1 MLMNLK
7 IRTRLIAAMVF
18 LGALL
23 TIVGVVGVYGMR
35 SANASL
41 KEVYTNQM
49 VSALK
54 LTDTKNFLNRARFVI
69 DRGVFHPEAPDLDKT
84 LARAE
89 GFMADSEKAWKEY
102 LALPVE
108 DGEKALADDLAPKR
122 AAYIENGMRALM
134 KAIKE
139 NNAEKIDDLAMK
151 RMSKMFSVFDD
162 ASLKL
167 EQFQLKSAADTFGAS
182 QVFYDHLLKGFT
194 AAILIGLAFIVAA
207 TVLLLKAIMKPL
219 DQALAHFDEISAGNL
234 SERIDTS
241 RTDEMGTLLAGLA
254 KMQQGLS
261 NTVQSV
267 RTGSIAIAHASAEI
281 SSGNNDLSHRTE
293 QQAASLEETASSL
306 EELTATVRQNAQN
319 AREANQLVLSASS
332 VAGKGGDLVTQV
344 VVTMDTISA
353 SSKRIVDIIGVIDGI
368 AFQTNILALNAAVEA
383 ARAGEQG
390 RGFAVVASEVRN
402 LAHRSAAA
410 AKEIKELIATSV
422 SQVEEGAQLVGKAG
436 MTMGDIVDSV
446 GKVTAIMSEI
456 MLAGEE
462 QSAGIDQINQAITT
476 MDATTQQNAALVE
489 EAAAAAESMREQAG
503 QLEELVSTFRLAG
516 NAAPAFT
523 SSRTPVAATG
533 RALALRA

>member
-1 MLMNLK
+1 MSKLT
-7 IRTRLIAAMVF
+7 IRTRLIASMLL
-18 LGALL
+18 LGAL
-23 TIVGVVGVYGMR
+23 IVVIGGVGVYGMR
-35 SANASL
+35 TANASL
-41 KEVYTNQM
+41 QNVYTNQM
-49 VSALK
+49 TSAIK
-54 LTDTKNFLNRARFVI
+54 LTDTMNSLNRARFNV
-69 DRGVFHPEAPDLDKT
+69 DKGVFHPEAPDLEQTLTRSEEFIKEADKSWQ
-84 LARAE
+84 
-89 GFMADSEKAWKEY
+89 DY
-102 LALPVE
+102 LALPQDSE
-108 DGEKALADDLAPKR
+108 EKVLADALKPKR
-122 AAYIENGMRALM
+122 ADYIDNGLRALASALRA
-134 KAIKE
+134 KDAAKTE
-139 NNAEKIDDLAMK
+139 ELAMK
-151 RMSKMFSVFDD
+151 KLTQLYKGFND
-162 ASLKL
+162 ASVKL
-167 EQFQLKSAADTFGAS
+167 QDFQLKSAAQEFQAS
-182 QVFYDHLLKGFT
+182 QQFYDRLLKGFT
-194 AAILIGLAFIVAA
+194 AAIVLGLAFILAS
-207 TVLLLKAIMKPL
+207 TVFLLRAIMHPL
-219 DQALAHFDEISAGNL
+219 EQALAHFDEISAGNL

-241 RTDEMGTLLAGLA
+241 RQDEMGALLTGLS

-261 NTVQSV
+261 GTVQSV
-267 RTGSIAIAHASAEI
+267 RTGSTAIAHASAEI
-281 SSGNNDLSHRTE
+281 SSGNTDLSHRTE

-332 VAGKGGDLVTQV
+332 VAGKGGELVTQV

-436 MTMGDIVDSV
+436 MTMGDIVESV

-489 EAAAAAESMREQAG
+489 EAAAAAEAMREQAG
-503 QLEELVSTFRLAG
+503 QLENLVSTFRLSGATG
-516 NAAPAFT
+516 NGFAASS
-523 SSRTPVAATG
+523 SSRLM
-533 RALALRA
+533 LA

>member
-1 MLMNLK
+1 MFTKLT
-7 IRTRLIAAMVF
+7 IRTRLVAIMMI
-18 LGALL
+18 LGAL
-23 TIVGVVGVYGMR
+23 IVVIGGVGVYGMR

-41 KEVYTNQM
+41 KEVYSDQM
-49 VSALK
+49 ASAIK
-54 LTDTKNFLNRARFVI
+54 LTDTMNSLNRGRFNI
-69 DRGVFHPEAPDLDKT
+69 DKGVFHADAADLEQT
-84 LARAE
+84 LVRAE
-89 GFMADSEKAWKEY
+89 EFFKEADGSWKDY
-102 LALPVE
+102 LALPQNAE
-108 DGEKALADDLAPKR
+108 EKALAEDLAPKR
-122 AAYIENGMRALM
+122 AAYIDNGLRALI
-134 KAIKE
+134 AALRE
-139 NNAEKIDDLAMK
+139 QNAAKIDDLAMN
-151 RMSKMFSVFDD
+151 RLSPLYRNFND
-162 ASLKL
+162 ASVKL
-167 EQFQLKSAADTFGAS
+167 QNFQLKTAAHAFDNS
-182 QVFYDHLLKGFT
+182 QVFYERLLKGFS
-194 AAILIGLAFIVAA
+194 AAILIGLAFIVVA
-207 TVLLLKAIMKPL
+207 TIMLLGAIMKPL
-219 DQALAHFDEISAGNL
+219 GQAIGHFDEIAAGNL
-234 SERIDTS
+234 SERIDIS
-241 RTDEMGTLLAGLA
+241 RQDEMGALLSGLS

-267 RTGSIAIAHASAEI
+267 RTGSTAIAHASAEI
-281 SSGNNDLSHRTE
+281 SSGNSDLSHRTE

-332 VAGKGGDLVTQV
+332 IAGKGGELVTQV

-422 SQVEEGAQLVGKAG
+422 SQVEEGAQLVNKAG
-436 MTMGDIVDSV
+436 TTMGDIVDSV

-489 EAAAAAESMREQAG
+489 EAAAAAEAMREQAG
-503 QLEELVSTFRLAG
+503 QLEQLVSTFRLG
-516 NAAPAFT
+516 GAPAFA
-523 SSRTPVAATG
+523 SAPAIASKN
-533 RALALRA
+533 RALALQA

>member
-1 MLMNLK
+1 MFTKLT
-7 IRTRLIAAMVF
+7 IRARLIAIMML
-18 LGALL
+18 LGAL
-23 TIVGVVGVYGMR
+23 IVVIGGVGVYGMR
-35 SANASL
+35 TANASL
-41 KEVYTNQM
+41 QRVYTDQM
-49 VSALK
+49 ASAIK
-54 LTDTKNFLNRARFVI
+54 LTDTMNSLNRGRFNI
-69 DRGVFHPEAPDLDKT
+69 DKGVFHPDAADLEQTMTKAEDFFKEADT
-84 LARAE
+84 SWQA
-89 GFMADSEKAWKEY
+89 Y
-102 LALPVE
+102 LALPQ
-108 DGEKALADDLAPKR
+108 DGEEKLLSEDLIPKR
-122 AAYIENGMRALM
+122 AAYIDNGLRALAAALRE
-134 KAIKE
+134 K
-139 NNAEKIDDLAMK
+139 NAAKIEDLAMNK
-151 RMSKMFSVFDD
+151 VTTLYRAFND
-162 ASLKL
+162 ASIKL
-167 EQFQLKSAADTFGAS
+167 QEFQLKEAARQFEGS
-182 QVFYDHLLKGFT
+182 QVFYERLLKGFS
-194 AAILIGLAFIVAA
+194 AAILLGLAFIIAS
-207 TVLLLKAIMKPL
+207 TVLLLRAIMQPL
-219 DQALAHFDEISAGNL
+219 EQALAHFDEISAGNL

-241 RTDEMGTLLAGLA
+241 RHDEMGALLSGLA

-261 NTVQSV
+261 STVQSV
-267 RTGSIAIAHASAEI
+267 RTGSTAIAHASAEI
-281 SSGNNDLSHRTE
+281 SSGNSDLSHRTE

-332 VAGKGGDLVTQV
+332 IAGKGGELVTQV

-422 SQVEEGAQLVGKAG
+422 SQVEEGAQLVNRAG

-489 EAAAAAESMREQAG
+489 EAAAAAEAMREQAG
-503 QLEELVSTFRLAG
+503 QLEDLVSTFRLGGQPAAFG
-516 NAAPAFT
+516 LAAPSKRVLLSA
-523 SSRTPVAATG
+523 
-533 RALALRA
+533 

>member
-1 MLMNLK
+1 MLTKLT
-7 IRTRLIAAMVF
+7 IRARLIASMVF
-18 LGALL
+18 LGVL
-23 TIVGVVGVYGMR
+23 IVVIGVVGVYGMR

-41 KEVYTNQM
+41 QDVYTNQM
-49 VSALK
+49 ASALK
-54 LTDTKNFLNRARFVI
+54 LTDTKNLLNRARFNI
-69 DRGVFHPEAPDLDKT
+69 DRGIFHADAPDVQET
-84 LARAE
+84 LKRAE
-89 GFMADSEKAWKEY
+89 EFIQQSDVAWKEY
-102 LALPVE
+102 LALPSE
-108 DGEKALADDLAPKR
+108 ADEKALSDDLVTKR
-122 AAYIENGMRALM
+122 AAYIDGALQALI
-134 KAIKE
+134 KALRDKD
-139 NNAEKIDDLAMK
+139 AEKADVLAMTK
-151 RMSKMFSVFDD
+151 VSPLFRIYDGASV
-162 ASLKL
+162 KL
-167 EQFQLKSAADTFGAS
+167 EQYQLATAKQTFEAS
-182 QVFYDHLLKGFT
+182 QVFYDRLLKGFS

-207 TVLLLKAIMKPL
+207 SILLLRAIIRPL
-219 DQALAHFDEISAGNL
+219 DQALHHFDEIAAGNL
-234 SERIDTS
+234 SERIDLS
-241 RTDEMGTLLAGLA
+241 RKDEMGALLAGLSN
-254 KMQQGLS
+254 MQQGLS
-261 NTVQSV
+261 NTVNSV
-267 RTGSIAIAHASAEI
+267 RTGSVAIAHASAEI
-281 SSGNNDLSHRTE
+281 SSGNTDLSHRTE

-422 SQVEEGAQLVGKAG
+422 SQVEEGAQLVNKAG
-436 MTMGDIVDSV
+436 MTMTDIVDSV
-446 GKVTAIMSEI
+446 GKVTSIMSEI

-462 QSAGIDQINQAITT
+462 QSAGIDQINQAISQ

-503 QLEELVSTFRLAG
+503 QLEQLVSTFRLA
-516 NAAPAFT
+516 N
-523 SSRTPVAATG
+523 TPVLAANS
-533 RALALRA
+533 RALMLRA

>member
-1 MLMNLK
+1 MLTNLT
-7 IRTRLIAAMVF
+7 IRMRLIASMVV
-18 LGALL
+18 LGAL
-23 TIVGVVGVYGMR
+23 IVIIGVVGVYGMR

-41 KEVYTNQM
+41 QDVYSNQM
-49 VSALK
+49 ASALK
-54 LTDTKNFLNRARFVI
+54 LTDAKNFLNRARFVV
-69 DRGVFHPEAPDLDKT
+69 DRGVFHPDAPDLEKT
-84 LARAE
+84 LSRADD
-89 GFMADSEKAWKEY
+89 FIQQSDKAWQGY
-102 LALPVE
+102 LALPS
-108 DGEKALADDLAPKR
+108 DAAEKALSDELQAQR
-122 AAYIENGMRALM
+122 ATYIDGGLRALM
-134 KAIKE
+134 KAIREK
-139 NNAEKIDDLAMK
+139 NAEKIENLSMKGVSAMYGK
-151 RMSKMFSVFDD
+151 FDE
-162 ASLKL
+162 ASIKL
-167 EQFQLKSAADTFGAS
+167 EQFQLKSAADSFEAS
-182 QVFYDHLLKGFT
+182 QVFYERLLKGFT
-194 AAILIGLAFIVAA
+194 AAIVLGLAFIAAA
-207 TVLLLKAIMKPL
+207 TVLLLRAIMNPL
-219 DQALAHFDEISAGNL
+219 NQALGHFDEIAAGNL
-234 SERIDTS
+234 SDRIDVS
-241 RTDEMGTLLAGLA
+241 RKDEMGALLTGLA
-254 KMQQGLS
+254 NMQQGLS

-267 RTGSIAIAHASAEI
+267 RSGSTAIAHASAEI
-281 SSGNNDLSHRTE
+281 SSGNTDLSHRTE

-462 QSAGIDQINQAITT
+462 QSAGIDQINQAITQ

-489 EAAAAAESMREQAG
+489 EAAAAAESMRQQAG
-503 QLEELVSTFRLAG
+503 QLEELVSTFRLG
-516 NAAPAFT
+516 GAPA
-523 SSRTPVAATG
+523 
-533 RALALRA
+533 LASHGKRLMLQA

>member
-1 MLMNLK
+1 MFTMFT
-7 IRTRLIAAMVF
+7 IRTRLIGCMMF
-18 LGALL
+18 LGAL
-23 TIVGVVGVYGMR
+23 IVIIGGVGVYGMR
-35 SANASL
+35 STNASL
-41 KEVYTNQM
+41 QEVYTNQM
-49 VSALK
+49 ASSMK
-54 LTDTKNFLNRARFVI
+54 LADTKNSLNRGRFNI
-69 DRGVFHPEAPDLDKT
+69 DKGVFHPEAADLKDT
-84 LARAE
+84 LTRAE
-89 GFMADSEKAWKEY
+89 EFFVEADKSWQEY
-102 LALPVE
+102 LALPTDPE
-108 DGEKALADDLAPKR
+108 EKALSDDLKPKR
-122 AAYIENGMRALM
+122 AAYIEGGLRALTT
-134 KAIKE
+134 ALRE
-139 NNAEKIDDLAMK
+139 QNAAKIDELAMQK
-151 RMSKMFSVFDD
+151 LSPLYRTYND
-162 ASLKL
+162 ASVKL
-167 EQFQLKSAADTFGAS
+167 EQFQLKSAADTFAAS
-182 QVFYDHLLKGFT
+182 QHFYDRALAGFS
-194 AAILIGLAFIVAA
+194 AAILLGLAFIIAA
-207 TVLLLKAIMKPL
+207 TILLLRAIMQPL
-219 DQALAHFDEISAGNL
+219 DQALGHFDEIAAGNL

-241 RTDEMGTLLAGLA
+241 RTDEMGALLGGLA
-254 KMQQGLS
+254 KMQHGLS
-261 NTVQSV
+261 TTVQSV

-281 SSGNNDLSHRTE
+281 SSGNTDLSHRTE

-332 VAGKGGDLVTQV
+332 VAGKGGELVTQV

-422 SQVEEGAQLVGKAG
+422 SQVEEGAQLVNKAG

-503 QLEELVSTFRLAG
+503 QLEELVSTFRLG
-516 NAAPAFT
+516 GAPAIA
-523 SSRTPVAATG
+523 SNANR
-533 RALALRA
+533 LLLRA

>member
-1 MLMNLK
+1 MFTKLT
-7 IRTRLIAAMVF
+7 IRARLIAIMLL
-18 LGALL
+18 LGAL
-23 TIVGVVGVYGMR
+23 IVVIGGIGVYSMR
-35 SANASL
+35 TANASL
-41 KEVYTNQM
+41 QDVYSNQM
-49 VSALK
+49 ASAIK
-54 LTDTKNFLNRARFVI
+54 LADTKNSLNRSRFNI
-69 DRGVFHPEAPDLDKT
+69 DRGVFHTDAPDLEQTMVRADDFIKDADKSWQ
-84 LARAE
+84 
-89 GFMADSEKAWKEY
+89 DY
-102 LALPVE
+102 LALPADPE
-108 DGEKALADDLAPKR
+108 EKALADDLQPKR
-122 AAYIENGMRALM
+122 AAYIDGGLRATM
-134 KAIKE
+134 AAIREK
-139 NNAEKIDDLAMK
+139 NAAKIDDLTMN
-151 RMSKMFSVFDD
+151 RLTPMYRTFND
-162 ASLKL
+162 ASIKL
-167 EQFQLKSAADTFGAS
+167 EQFQMKSAAQAFQAS
-182 QVFYDHLLKGFT
+182 QVFYDRLLKGFS
-194 AAILIGLAFIVAA
+194 AAILLGLVFIIAS
-207 TVLLLKAIMKPL
+207 TVLLLRAIMSPL
-219 DQALAHFDEISAGNL
+219 NQALGHFDEISAGNL
-234 SERIDTS
+234 SERIDIS
-241 RTDEMGTLLAGLA
+241 RQDEMGALLTGLSR
-254 KMQQGLS
+254 MQQGLS

-267 RTGSIAIAHASAEI
+267 RTGSSAIAHASAEI
-281 SSGNNDLSHRTE
+281 SSGNTDLSHRTE

-332 VAGKGGDLVTQV
+332 VAGKGGELVTQV

-422 SQVEEGAQLVGKAG
+422 SQVEEGAQLVNKAG

-489 EAAAAAESMREQAG
+489 EAAAAAEAMREQAG
-503 QLEELVSTFRLAG
+503 QLEELVSTFRLAD
-516 NAAPAFT
+516 APAFGL
-523 SSRTPVAATG
+523 AAPSK
-533 RALALRA
+533 RMLLPA

>member
-1 MLMNLK
+1 MLL
-7 IRTRLIAAMVF
+7 
-18 LGALL
+18 LGVM
-23 TIVGVVGVYGMR
+23 IVAIGVLGVYGMR
-35 SANASL
+35 TANGAL
-41 KEVYTNQM
+41 QDVYSNQM
-49 VSALK
+49 ASALK
-54 LTDTKNFLNRARFVI
+54 LTDTKNYLNRARFVI
-69 DRGVFHPEAPDLDKT
+69 DRGVFHPEADDLEKTMGRADDFVKQADK
-84 LARAE
+84 
-89 GFMADSEKAWKEY
+89 SWQEY
-102 LALPVE
+102 LALPME
-108 DGEKALADDLAPKR
+108 GEERALAADLTEKR
-122 AAYIENGMRALM
+122 AIYIDKGMRALM
-134 KAIKE
+134 KAIRDKD
-139 NNAEKIDDLAMK
+139 AAKIDELAMK
-151 RMSKMFSVFDD
+151 RMSPLYGTFDD
-162 ASLKL
+162 ASVKL
-167 EQFQLKSAADTFGAS
+167 EQFQLKSAADTFAGS
-182 QVFYDHLLKGFT
+182 QLFYDRLLKGFS
-194 AAILIGLAFIVAA
+194 AAIVLGLVFIIAS
-207 TVLLLKAIMKPL
+207 TVLLLRAIMTPL
-219 DQALAHFDEISAGNL
+219 GQALAHFDEISAGNL
-234 SERIDTS
+234 SERIDLT
-241 RTDEMGTLLAGLA
+241 RQDEMGALLTGLS
-254 KMQQGLS
+254 KMQQGLAD
-261 NTVQSV
+261 TVQSV
-267 RTGSIAIAHASAEI
+267 RSGSVAIAHASAEI
-281 SSGNNDLSHRTE
+281 SSGNTDLSHRTE

-332 VAGKGGDLVTQV
+332 VAGKGGELVTQV
-344 VVTMDTISA
+344 VATMETISA

-503 QLEELVSTFRLAG
+503 ELEQLVSTFRLGGAPA
-516 NAAPAFT
+516 NAANN
-523 SSRTPVAATG
+523 
-533 RALALRA
+533 RALMLRA

>member
-1 MLMNLK
+1 M
-7 IRTRLIAAMVF
+7 IF
-18 LGALL
+18 LGAL
-23 TIVGVVGVYGMR
+23 IVVIGAVGVYGMNR
-35 SANASL
+35 ANASL
-41 KEVYTNQM
+41 QEVYTNQM

-84 LARAE
+84 LARAD
-89 GFMADSEKAWKEY
+89 GFLEQSEKSWKEY
-102 LALPVE
+102 LALPTE
-108 DGEKALADDLAPKR
+108 AGEKVLSDDLAPKR
-122 AAYIENGMRALM
+122 ATYINDGLRALM

-139 NNAEKIDDLAMK
+139 NNAAKIDELSMK
-151 RMSKMFSVFDD
+151 RLSPMFGIFDD
-162 ASLKL
+162 ASVKL
-167 EQFQLKSAADTFGAS
+167 EQFQLKSASDTFAAS
-182 QVFYDHLLKGFT
+182 QVFYDRMLKGFT

-219 DQALAHFDEISAGNL
+219 DQALHHFDEIAAGNL
-234 SERIDTS
+234 SERIEITS
-241 RTDEMGTLLAGLA
+241 RDEMGTLLSGLA
-254 KMQQGLS
+254 KMQQGLAD
-261 NTVQSV
+261 TVQSV

-281 SSGNNDLSHRTE
+281 SSGNTDLSHRTE

-344 VVTMDTISA
+344 VTTMDTISA

-422 SQVEEGAQLVGKAG
+422 SQVEEGAQLVNKAG

-446 GKVTAIMSEI
+446 GKVTSIMSEI

-503 QLEELVSTFRLAG
+503 QLEALVSTFRLSG
-516 NAAPAFT
+516 NAAPAFAA
-523 SSRTPVAATG
+523 SRAPTAAANS
-533 RALALRA
+533 RALALQA

>member
-1 MLMNLK
+1 M
-7 IRTRLIAAMVF
+7 RLIASMVF
-18 LGALL
+18 LGVL
-23 TIVGVVGVYGMR
+23 IVVIGIVGVYGMR

-41 KEVYTNQM
+41 QDVYSNQM
-49 VSALK
+49 SSALK

-69 DRGVFHPEAPDLDKT
+69 DRGVFHPDAPDLEKT
-84 LARAE
+84 LGRAE
-89 GFMADSEKAWKEY
+89 GFMKQADEAWQDY
-102 LALPVE
+102 LKLPT
-108 DGEKALADDLAPKR
+108 DPAEKALSDDLVPKR
-122 AAYIENGMRALM
+122 AAYIDGGMRALM
-134 KAIKE
+134 KVIRE
-139 NNAEKIDDLAMK
+139 NNVEKIDDLAMK
-151 RMSKMFSVFDD
+151 RMSPLFATFDD
-162 ASLKL
+162 ASNKL
-167 EQFQLKSAADTFGAS
+167 EQFQLKSAADTFAAS
-182 QVFYDHLLKGFT
+182 QVFYDRLLKGFT
-194 AAILIGLAFIVAA
+194 AAIVLGLAFIVFA
-207 TVLLLKAIMKPL
+207 TVLLLRAIMHPL
-219 DQALAHFDEISAGNL
+219 DQALSHFDEIAAGNL

-241 RTDEMGTLLAGLA
+241 RQDEMGALLSGLS

-261 NTVQSV
+261 GTVQSV
-267 RTGSIAIAHASAEI
+267 RTGSTAIAHASAEI
-281 SSGNNDLSHRTE
+281 SSGNTDLSHRTE

-319 AREANQLVLSASS
+319 AREANQLVLSAAS
-332 VAGKGGDLVTQV
+332 VAGKGGELVTQV

-503 QLEELVSTFRLAG
+503 QLEALVSTFRLGSAPLM
-516 NAAPAFT
+516 AAN
-523 SSRTPVAATG
+523 S
-533 RALALRA
+533 RALMLRA

>member
-1 MLMNLK
+1 MFTRLT
-7 IRTRLIAAMVF
+7 IRTRLIASMML
-18 LGALL
+18 LGAL
-23 TIVGVVGVYGMR
+23 IVVIGAVGVYGMH

-41 KEVYTNQM
+41 NEVYSNQM
-49 VSALK
+49 SSALK
-54 LTDTKNFLNRARFVI
+54 LTDTKNFLNRARFNL
-69 DRGVFHPEAPDLDKT
+69 DRGIFHPEAADLEKT
-84 LARAE
+84 LARADD
-89 GFMADSEKAWKEY
+89 FMQQSDAAWKDY
-102 LALPVE
+102 LALPT
-108 DGEKALADDLAPKR
+108 DPDEKALSDDLAPKR
-122 AAYIENGMRALM
+122 AAYIDNGMRALM
-134 KAIKE
+134 KAIRDKDS
-139 NNAEKIDDLAMK
+139 AKVDDLAMK
-151 RMSKMFSVFDD
+151 QMSALFGSFDG
-162 ASLKL
+162 ASTKL
-167 EQFQLKSAADTFGAS
+167 EQYQLKSAADTFAAS
-182 QVFYDHLLKGFT
+182 QVFYDRLLKGFS
-194 AAILIGLAFIVAA
+194 AAILLGLAFITAA
-207 TVLLLKAIMKPL
+207 TVLLLRAIMHPL
-219 DQALAHFDEISAGNL
+219 DQALHHFGEISAGNL
-234 SERIDTS
+234 SERIDLS
-241 RTDEMGTLLAGLA
+241 RNDEMGALLSGLSS
-254 KMQQGLS
+254 MQQGLAD
-261 NTVQSV
+261 TVQSV
-267 RTGSIAIAHASAEI
+267 RSGSVAIAHASGEI
-281 SSGNNDLSHRTE
+281 SSGNTDLSHRTE

-332 VAGKGGDLVTQV
+332 VAGKGGELVTQV

-422 SQVEEGAQLVGKAG
+422 AQVEEGAQLVNKAG

-462 QSAGIDQINQAITT
+462 QSAGIDQINKAISQ

-503 QLEELVSTFRLAG
+503 QLEQLVSTFRLG
-516 NAAPAFT
+516 GAPAL
-523 SSRTPVAATG
+523 AANG
-533 RALALRA
+533 NRLMLRA